1 MNEDKLESHELWGV
15 QPKKPSMGEV
25 GYFGYFL
32 KRHIVNK
39 CFYETIADT
48 EGAFY
53 LI

>member
-25 GYFGYFL
+25 GYFL